1 MKPKEIHME
10 QRVPIQQWAEENKGT
25 IMDAIY
31 ENVSEFMTSK
41 EEDRIVL
48 RIITGPKK
56 IRRPQ
61 SINDIPM
68 NVDFIISKEDIQETL
83 QKLLEHCIEVE
94 EYEKCAEIVKLQ
106 NKKKRGRPKKRII
119 NKLSRKKIT

>member
-10 QRVPIQQWAEENKGT
+10 GRVPINEWANDNKST
-25 IMDAIY
+25 IMNAIY
-31 ENVSEFMTSK
+31 ENVFEFIRSD
-41 EEDRIVL
+41 EQDRIVL
-48 RIITGPKK
+48 RIIAGPQKV
-56 IRRPQ
+56 RRPQ

-106 NKKKRGRPKKRII
+106 NEPPKKKRGRPKKT
-119 NKLSRKKIT
+119 ITK

>member
-10 QRVPIQQWAEENKGT
+10 GRVPINEWANDNKST
-25 IMDAIY
+25 IMNAIY
-31 ENVSEFMTSK
+31 DNVFEFIRSD
-41 EEDRIVL
+41 EQDRIVL
-48 RIITGPKK
+48 RIIAGPKK

-68 NVDFIISKEDIQETL
+68 NVDFIISKEDIKETL
-83 QKLLEHCIEVE
+83 EKLLEHCIEVE

-106 NKKKRGRPKKRII
+106 NEPPKKKIGRPKKTII
-119 NKLSRKKIT
+119 K

>member
-1 MKPKEIHME
+1 MKPREIHME
-10 QRVPIQQWAEENKGT
+10 QKVPIQQWAEENKGT

-31 ENVSEFMTSK
+31 ENVSEFMASK

-48 RIITGPKK
+48 RIIAGPQKV
-56 IRRPQ
+56 RRPQ
-61 SINDIPM
+61 SINDISM
-68 NVDFIISKEDIQETL
+68 NVDFIISKEDIYETL

-106 NKKKRGRPKKRII
+106 NEPPKKKRGRPKKT
-119 NKLSRKKIT
+119 ITK

>member
-10 QRVPIQQWAEENKGT
+10 SRVPIQQWAEENKGT

-31 ENVSEFMTSK
+31 ENVSEFMASS

-48 RIITGPKK
+48 RIIAGPKK

-61 SINDIPM
+61 SIEDIPM
-68 NVDFIISKEDIQETL
+68 NVDFIISKEDIKETL

-94 EYEKCAEIVKLQ
+94 EYERCAEIVKLQ
-106 NKKKRGRPKKRII
+106 NAPLKKKRGRPKKT
-119 NKLSRKKIT
+119 ITK

>member
-10 QRVPIQQWAEENKGT
+10 GRVPINEWASDNKST
-25 IMDAIY
+25 IMNAIY
-31 ENVSEFMTSK
+31 ENVFDFVRST

-48 RIITGPKK
+48 RIIAGPKK
-56 IRRPQ
+56 LRRPQ

-68 NVDFIISKEDIQETL
+68 NVDFIISKEDIKETL
-83 QKLLEHCIEVE
+83 EKLLEHCIEVE

-106 NKKKRGRPKKRII
+106 NEPPKKKRGRPKKT
-119 NKLSRKKIT
+119 ITK

>member
-1 MKPKEIHME
+1 MKPREIHME
-10 QRVPIQQWAEENKGT
+10 SRVPINEWAEENKGT

-31 ENVSEFMTSK
+31 ENVSEFMASK

-48 RIITGPKK
+48 RIIAGPKK
-56 IRRPQ
+56 LKRPQ
-61 SINDIPM
+61 SIEDIPM
-68 NVDFIISKEDIQETL
+68 NVDFIISKQDIQETL

-106 NKKKRGRPKKRII
+106 NRKKRGRPKKGTIH
-119 NKLSRKKIT
+119 

>member
-1 MKPKEIHME
+1 MKPREIHME
-10 QRVPIQQWAEENKGT
+10 QKVPIQQWAEENKGT

-68 NVDFIISKEDIQETL
+68 NVDFIISKEYIQETL

-94 EYEKCAEIVKLQ
+94 EYEKCVEIVKLQ
-106 NKKKRGRPKKRII
+106 NAPPKKKRGRPKKTII
-119 NKLSRKKIT
+119 K

>member
-10 QRVPIQQWAEENKGT
+10 ERVPIQQWAAENKGT

-31 ENVSEFMTSK
+31 ENVSEFMASK

-48 RIITGPKK
+48 RIIAGPQKV
-56 IRRPQ
+56 RRPQ
-61 SINDIPM
+61 SINDIAM
-68 NVDFIISKEDIQETL
+68 NVDFIISKEDIKETL

-106 NKKKRGRPKKRII
+106 NEPPKKKRGRPKKT
-119 NKLSRKKIT
+119 ITK

>member
-10 QRVPIQQWAEENKGT
+10 ERVPIQQWAAENKGT

-31 ENVSEFMTSK
+31 ENVSEFMASK

-48 RIITGPKK
+48 RIIAGPKK
-56 IRRPQ
+56 VRRPQ
-61 SINDIPM
+61 SINDISM
-68 NVDFIISKEDIQETL
+68 NVDFIISKDDIKETL

-106 NKKKRGRPKKRII
+106 NEPPKKKRGRPKKTIV
-119 NKLSRKKIT
+119 K

>member
-10 QRVPIQQWAEENKGT
+10 QKVPIQQWAEENKGT

-31 ENVSEFMTSK
+31 ENVSEFMASS

-48 RIITGPKK
+48 RIIAGPKK

-61 SINDIPM
+61 SIEDIPM
-68 NVDFIISKEDIQETL
+68 NVDFIISKEDIKETL

-106 NKKKRGRPKKRII
+106 NAPLKKKRGRPKKT
-119 NKLSRKKIT
+119 ITK

>member
-10 QRVPIQQWAEENKGT
+10 GRVPINEWASDNKST
-25 IMDAIY
+25 IMNAIY
-31 ENVSEFMTSK
+31 DNVFDFVRSN

-48 RIITGPKK
+48 RIIAGPQKV
-56 IRRPQ
+56 RRPQ

-68 NVDFIISKEDIQETL
+68 NVDFIISKEDIKETL
-83 QKLLEHCIEVE
+83 EKLLEHCIEVE

-106 NKKKRGRPKKRII
+106 NEPLKKKRGRPKKADI
-119 NKLSRKKIT
+119 K

>member
-1 MKPKEIHME
+1 MKPREIHME
-10 QRVPIQQWAEENKGT
+10 QKVPIQQWAEENKGT

-61 SINDIPM
+61 SINDISM
-68 NVDFIISKEDIQETL
+68 NVDFIISKQDIHETL
-83 QKLLEHCIEVE
+83 EKLLEHCIEVE

-106 NKKKRGRPKKRII
+106 NAPPKKKRVRPKKTII
-119 NKLSRKKIT
+119 K

>member
-1 MKPKEIHME
+1 ME
-10 QRVPIQQWAEENKGT
+10 TRVPIHEWAEENKST

-31 ENVSEFMTSK
+31 ENVSEFMASK

-48 RIITGPKK
+48 RIIAGPKRLK
-56 IRRPQ
+56 RPQ
-61 SINDIPM
+61 SINDIPV
-68 NVDFIISKEDIQETL
+68 NVDFIISKQDIHETL

-106 NKKKRGRPKKRII
+106 NEPIKKKRGRPKKTT
-119 NKLSRKKIT
+119 NK

>member
-1 MKPKEIHME
+1 MKPREIHME
-10 QRVPIQQWAEENKGT
+10 QKVPIQQWAEENKGT

-31 ENVSEFMTSK
+31 ENVSEFMASK

-48 RIITGPKK
+48 RIIAGPKK
-56 IRRPQ
+56 VRRPQ

-68 NVDFIISKEDIQETL
+68 NVDFIISKEDIKETL

-106 NKKKRGRPKKRII
+106 NAPLKKKRGRPKKT
-119 NKLSRKKIT
+119 ITK

>member
-10 QRVPIQQWAEENKGT
+10 SRVPIQQWAEENKGT

-56 IRRPQ
+56 VRRPQ

-68 NVDFIISKEDIQETL
+68 NVDFIISKQDIYETL

-106 NKKKRGRPKKRII
+106 NAPLKKKRGRPKKT
-119 NKLSRKKIT
+119 ITK

>member
-10 QRVPIQQWAEENKGT
+10 GRVPINEWANDNKST

-31 ENVSEFMTSK
+31 DNVFDFVRSN

-48 RIITGPKK
+48 RIIAGPKK
-56 IRRPQ
+56 LRRPQ
-61 SINDIPM
+61 SINDLPM
-68 NVDFIISKEDIQETL
+68 NVDFIISKEDIKETL
-83 QKLLEHCIEVE
+83 EKLLEHCIEVE

-106 NKKKRGRPKKRII
+106 NEPPKKKRGRPKKTI
-119 NKLSRKKIT
+119 NK

>member
-10 QRVPIQQWAEENKGT
+10 GRVPIQQWAEENKGT

-31 ENVSEFMTSK
+31 ENVSEFMASK

-48 RIITGPKK
+48 RIIAGPKK
-56 IRRPQ
+56 VRRPQ
-61 SINDIPM
+61 SINDVPM
-68 NVDFIISKEDIQETL
+68 NVDFIISKEDIKETL

-106 NKKKRGRPKKRII
+106 NRKKRGRPKKGTIH
-119 NKLSRKKIT
+119 

>member
-10 QRVPIQQWAEENKGT
+10 GRVPINEWANDNKST

-31 ENVSEFMTSK
+31 DNVFDFVKSK

-48 RIITGPKK
+48 RIIAGPQKV
-56 IRRPQ
+56 RRPQ

-68 NVDFIISKEDIQETL
+68 NVDFIISKDDINQTL
-83 QKLLEHCIEVE
+83 EKLLEHCIEVE
-94 EYEKCAEIVKLQ
+94 EYERCAEIVKLQ
-106 NKKKRGRPKKRII
+106 NEPPKKKRGRPKKT
-119 NKLSRKKIT
+119 ITK

>member
-10 QRVPIQQWAEENKGT
+10 GRVPINEWANDNKST

-31 ENVSEFMTSK
+31 DNVFDFIKSK
-41 EEDRIVL
+41 EEDRIIL
-48 RIITGPKK
+48 RIIAGPKK
-56 IRRPQ
+56 AKRPQ
-61 SINDIPM
+61 SINDLPL
-68 NVDFIISKEDIQETL
+68 NVDFVISKEDIQETL

-106 NKKKRGRPKKRII
+106 NRKKRGRPKKGTIH
-119 NKLSRKKIT
+119 

>member
-10 QRVPIQQWAEENKGT
+10 QKVPIQQWAEENKGT

-61 SINDIPM
+61 SINDISM
-68 NVDFIISKEDIQETL
+68 NVDFIISKQDIYETL

-106 NKKKRGRPKKRII
+106 NTPPKKKRGRPKKTII
-119 NKLSRKKIT
+119 K

>member
-31 ENVSEFMTSK
+31 ENVSDFMASK
-41 EEDRIVL
+41 EDDRIVL
-48 RIITGPKK
+48 RIIAGPKRIK
-56 IRRPQ
+56 RPQ
-61 SINDIPM
+61 SIEDIPM
-68 NVDFIISKEDIQETL
+68 NVDFIISKDDIQQTL

-106 NKKKRGRPKKRII
+106 NAPPKKKRGRPKKT
-119 NKLSRKKIT
+119 ITK

>member
-10 QRVPIQQWAEENKGT
+10 GRVPINEWANDNKST

-31 ENVSEFMTSK
+31 ENVFEFIRSD
-41 EEDRIVL
+41 EQDRIVL
-48 RIITGPKK
+48 RIIAGPKK

-61 SINDIPM
+61 SIEDIPM
-68 NVDFIISKEDIQETL
+68 NVDFIISKQDIHETL

-106 NKKKRGRPKKRII
+106 NTPPKKKRGRPKKT
-119 NKLSRKKIT
+119 ITK

>member
-10 QRVPIQQWAEENKGT
+10 SRVPIQQWAEENKGT

-31 ENVSEFMTSK
+31 ENVSEFMASS

-48 RIITGPKK
+48 RIIAGPKK

-61 SINDIPM
+61 SIEDIPM
-68 NVDFIISKEDIQETL
+68 NVDFIISKEDIKEDIKEEIKEEKESSGEDKTL
-83 QKLLEHCIEVE
+83 DGIPS
-94 EYEKCAEIVKLQ
+94 Y
-106 NKKKRGRPKKRII
+106 R
-119 NKLSRKKIT
+119 